1 MPAFNVPGY
10 RYLGPG
16 NKLNNGTP
24 INSADSIARD
34 HDIAYEQA
42 KSTSDIRAA
51 DRKAIGQFIGDKS
64 IGGTI
69 GAVGLG
75 VKYIGES
82 IVGVQYPNMS
92 KRMKPDSSSEVE
104 MSSVPADNK
113 QDLIGNVPVMNNSTS
128 KNAPL
133 TTSARVTFKKTHM
146 IQCES
151 FKWARYSGDD
161 WSLYN
166 ATDNGTCRDSS
177 GYNITTSLQVID
189 PNVFPLYMTNSEY
202 MNLPVGSYA
211 IRSKIRLTPIGYR
224 LPFPTGDDKSTYAN
238 SQTLIQVGHA
248 IGLENMMPV
257 TVASYTST
265 EADPVHIA
273 TQIQCNYP
281 KELAQKLLGLSA
293 PSPADLGGAY
303 GIPRHVNAYAV
314 IGLPGNKDVML
325 NQYMAVEN
333 ANDVRGQTIT
343 DYSYEFKNGMI
354 KPPSNWTTSFLAGAA
369 GSNGGAY
376 VDIGFKGQP
385 TRRMQSLASTN
396 IYDVPNFISPPNFG
410 YYHSIE
416 KSPTFQVI
424 VGNEQSPKYP
434 SRIYFGG
441 MAVQSNPVTSP
452 TPTFVSCVH
461 TYKLETELEVFVPF
475 SPLTINEFHYPLTY
489 YDPVLVDPKASY
501 WTANRFAGKALRYRA
516 DTRKEE
522 AQEKQKTVIN

>member
-82 IVGVQYPNMS
+82 IVGVQYPDMS
-92 KRMKPDSSSEVE
+92 KRMKPDSSSDVE
-104 MSSVPADNK
+104 MSSVPVDNK

-128 KNAPL
+128 KNAPC

-151 FKWARYSGDD
+151 FKWSRYNGDD
-161 WSLYN
+161 WSIYN
-166 ATDNGTCRDSS
+166 VNETGTCRDST
-177 GYNITTSLQVID
+177 GYNISTSLQVID

-202 MNLPVGSYA
+202 ANLPVGSYA

-257 TVASYTST
+257 TLASYTST

-273 TQIQCNYP
+273 TQIPCDYP
-281 KELAQKLLGLSA
+281 SEAATKLFGLNGA
-293 PSPADLGGAY
+293 NTDIGGSY
-303 GIPRHVNAYAV
+303 GIPRHINAYAV
-314 IGLPGNKDVML
+314 IGLPGNKDIML

-354 KPPSNWTTSFLAGAA
+354 KPPRNWTSNFLAGAA
-369 GSNGGAY
+369 GSNGGAF
-376 VDIGFKGQP
+376 VDLGFKGQP
-385 TRRMQSLASTN
+385 KRRMQTLASTN
-396 IYDVPNFISPPNFG
+396 IYDIPNFISPTNYG
-410 YYHSIE
+410 YYNNIE
-416 KSPTFQVI
+416 KSPCFQVL

-452 TPTFVSCVH
+452 NPSFVSCVH

-475 SPLTINEFHYPLTY
+475 SPLTVNEFFYPLTY
-489 YDPVLVDPKASY
+489 YDPVLVDPNSSN
-501 WTANRFAGKALRYRA
+501 WSANRFAGKALRYRA
-516 DTRKEE
+516 AVRKEE
-522 AQEKQKTVIN
+522 EQEKKKTVIN